1 MADNHEYHRGEMD
14 ISEQAAT
21 YHLFM
26 DLSKWGSLLIAAS
39 LVLLTIWFCTD
50 MGFFPGAIGF
60 VVVMVAG
67 WFLLRDKPQAH

>member
-14 ISEQAAT
+14 ISEQAST

-26 DLSKWGSLLIAAS
+26 NLSKWGSLVIAAF
-39 LVLLTIWFCTD
+39 LTLFTVWFCTP

-60 VVVMVAG
+60 VVVSVLG
-67 WFLLRDKPQAH
+67 WLLLRDKPEAH